1 MFCTYFIDPDSD
13 TLLDMSL
20 ILVYRA
26 HAAGKK
32 QRLTRCNIL
41 HAQEQEAML
50 ATTSVSCYTPYLVKR
65 IILSIQPTE
74 AFFSNACNS
83 KVVIFN

>member
-20 ILVYRA
+20 PLVYRQ

-41 HAQEQEAML
+41 HAQEAML
-50 ATTSVSCYTPYLVKR
+50 ATTSVSCYTHYLVKC

-74 AFFSNACNS
+74 AFFFKCLQFQGCN
-83 KVVIFN
+83 IQLN

>member
-20 ILVYRA
+20 PLVYRQ

-41 HAQEQEAML
+41 HAQEAML
-50 ATTSVSCYTPYLVKR
+50 ATTYVSCYTHYLVKC

-74 AFFSNACNS
+74 AFFQMLS
-83 KVVIFN
+83 IPRL